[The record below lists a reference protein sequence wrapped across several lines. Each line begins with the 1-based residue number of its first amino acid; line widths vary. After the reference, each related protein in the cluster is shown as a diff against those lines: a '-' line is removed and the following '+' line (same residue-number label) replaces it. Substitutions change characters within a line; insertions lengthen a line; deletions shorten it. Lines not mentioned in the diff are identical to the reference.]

1 MAGEAPL
8 NTLNFPGNILKR
20 HMINTVKSERSNI
33 SQMYHE
39 KRVAPLVAEFL
50 RAIETDNLPSL
61 KRLCEDTANMAELE
75 QHHWLQ
81 VLGSAIRK
89 DAIEPV
95 SFLFQEVVAKR
106 VGKSA
111 YAKLKDQAVSDF
123 MLDLLIKLEPLMGES
138 SCASSDNAQSLAFDS
153 TGENGVDSVD
163 LQSMYSVLV
172 MQADAPNTGA
182 MEHET
187 VLPLDLTEPDYIKTT
202 TSQVELEYLF
212 VDKKGS
218 TGQKSGADKD
228 VVYRWDPKSMY
239 FVKVPRMSNGCEA
252 LPDGVVASRPD
263 PGMKRQ
269 NANPDKGGCNSSS
282 G

>member
-1 MAGEAPL
+1 
-8 NTLNFPGNILKR
+8 
-20 HMINTVKSERSNI
+20 
-33 SQMYHE
+33 MYHE
-39 KRVAPLVAEFL
+39 KRIASLVAEFL
-50 RAIETDNLPSL
+50 HAIETDNLPSL

-75 QHHWLQ
+75 QRHWLQ
-81 VLGSAIRK
+81 VLGTAIRK
-89 DAIEPV
+89 DAVETIP
-95 SFLFQEVVAKR
+95 FLFQEVVAKR
-106 VGKSA
+106 VGKTA

-163 LQSMYSVLV
+163 LQSIYPGVV
-172 MQADAPNTGA
+172 MQADTPNTGA

-187 VLPLDLTEPDYIKTT
+187 ILPLDLTEPDYIKTT
-202 TSQVELEYLF
+202 TGHIELEYPF
-212 VDKKGS
+212 FDKKGS

-269 NANPDKGGCNSSS
+269 NATPDKDGCTHQ
-282 G
+282 